1 MTDLSGKRVAMLVED
16 EFEDLELT
24 GPLEALRAAG
34 AVVTLVGPAQ
44 GATYRG
50 KRGEAVVTSDLAAGA
65 ARMKD
70 FDALVIPGGHA
81 PDKMRMRHAMV
92 DLARD
97 AMEAGKPV
105 AAICHGPQLLISANA
120 VRGRT
125 LTCWP
130 SIAIDVKN
138 AGGLYVDK
146 PVVEDGNLITSR
158 KPDDVPA
165 FSEAIIRALSR
176 VPALRLHQRSG
187 ILGVPIVSFVVQTL
201 GRRRGGHLLGPAA
214 PQPRVGG
221 RELDAVQ
228 QDHRL
233 DVDPHQEHDDR
244 RDRSV
249 DAREARHVAHVPRE
263 ASSAPFQSSPVTSA
277 PIQTSRNRTLAFGT
291 K

>member
-1 MTDLSGKRVAMLVED
+1 MADTAALAGKRVAMLVED
-16 EFEDLELT
+16 EFEDRELT
-24 GPLEALRAAG
+24 GPLESLRDAG
-34 AVVTLVGPAQ
+34 ATVTVVGPVK
-44 GATYRG
+44 GASYRG
-50 KRGEAVVTSDLAAGA
+50 KKGEATMTSDLSAGE
-65 ARMKD
+65 ARMRD

-120 VRGRT
+120 LRGRT

-158 KPDDVPA
+158 KLDDVPM

-176 VPALRLHQRSG
+176 VD
-187 ILGVPIVSFVVQTL
+187 TL
-201 GRRRGGHLLGPAA
+201 
-214 PQPRVGG
+214 
-221 RELDAVQ
+221 
-228 QDHRL
+228 
-233 DVDPHQEHDDR
+233 
-244 RDRSV
+244 
-249 DAREARHVAHVPRE
+249 
-263 ASSAPFQSSPVTSA
+263 
-277 PIQTSRNRTLAFGT
+277 
-291 K
+291 